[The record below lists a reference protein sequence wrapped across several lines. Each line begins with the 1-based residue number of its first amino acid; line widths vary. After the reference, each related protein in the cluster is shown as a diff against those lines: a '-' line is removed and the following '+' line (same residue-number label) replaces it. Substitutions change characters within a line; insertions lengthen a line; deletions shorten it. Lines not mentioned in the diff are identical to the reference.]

1 MLGML
6 YRYYYK
12 QPDEMTDEYRHL
24 IDKGERT
31 ERVVCDYIS
40 GMTDQYAIHIF
51 EEIFIPQGW
60 EIY

>member
-12 QPDEMTDEYRHL
+12 NPELMTDEYRYL
-24 IDKGERT
+24 IDKGQSV

-40 GMTDQYAIHIF
+40 GMTDQYAIHTF